1 MLCIGGKHSAPNKMS
16 QKVPVDGF
24 KQKNDKLGFDE
35 KFIKK

>member
-1 MLCIGGKHSAPNKMS
+1 MLCIGFKHSARNKMS

-24 KQKNDKLGFDE
+24 KSKNDKLGFDE